1 MARPIP
7 AVAQSPA
14 AVVSPRTNCF
24 CIMIVPAPM
33 KPMPLTTCAATR
45 LGSSPMPG
53 CPTTSPNPHCEMM
66 MMSALPA
73 AGAVDV
79 SHLNGT
85 DSSTLTQAAAD
96 TLPSLSIAPMTE
108 LATVVSYE
116 NGDLT
121 VKTADGDELV
131 LHTENAI
138 VMDTQTAAAA
148 DLSALK
154 AGESVYVYHDEA
166 VTMSL
171 PAQTTAYAVLTN
183 LTDKHAPASLLTAE
197 AVQKNDDGSVT
208 VTCQSGALH
217 LTIAKDASVQPFMTR
232 NIVTVDD
239 IHVGTRF
246 LAWFDVAATSYP
258 AQAAADR
265 VVIPGQEDSRFLVF
279 SKDGSQLTEGCVAD
293 GVAMVPVRKV
303 AENLG
308 YKVSWDGKTN
318 TVILEKGETPI
329 NVQLGVDRYHAGN
342 DRTGG
347 VSLGSAS
354 YEINGTSWVPAELFQ
369 LAGETISFSNG
380 SLTLGSLM
388 LTAVAE

>member
-1 MARPIP
+1 MMKRTMGG
-7 AVAQSPA
+7 VLA
-14 AVVSPRTNCF
+14 A
-24 CIMIVPAPM
+24 A
-33 KPMPLTTCAATR
+33 
-45 LGSSPMPG
+45 
-53 CPTTSPNPHCEMM
+53 MM

-79 SHLNGT
+79 SHLNGAG
-85 DSSTLTQAAAD
+85 SSTLTQAAAD
-96 TLPSLSIAPMTE
+96 TLPSLSVAPMTE

-246 LAWFDVAATSYP
+246 FAWFDVAATSYP

-308 YKVSWDGKTN
+308 YKVSWDGKTQ
-318 TVILEKGETPI
+318 TVILKKGETPI
-329 NVQLGVDRYHAGN
+329 NVQLGADRYHAGN

-380 SLTLGSLM
+380 SLTLGSQM

>member
-1 MARPIP
+1 
-7 AVAQSPA
+7 
-14 AVVSPRTNCF
+14 
-24 CIMIVPAPM
+24 
-33 KPMPLTTCAATR
+33 
-45 LGSSPMPG
+45 
-53 CPTTSPNPHCEMM
+53 
-66 MMSALPA
+66 
-73 AGAVDV
+73 
-79 SHLNGT
+79 
-85 DSSTLTQAAAD
+85 
-96 TLPSLSIAPMTE
+96 
-108 LATVVSYE
+108 
-116 NGDLT
+116 
-121 VKTADGDELV
+121 
-131 LHTENAI
+131 
-138 VMDTQTAAAA
+138 
-148 DLSALK
+148 
-154 AGESVYVYHDEA
+154 
-166 VTMSL
+166 MSL
-171 PAQTTAYAVLTN
+171 PAQTTAFAVLTN

-303 AENLG
+303 AETLG

-318 TVILEKGETPI
+318 TVILKKGETPI

-347 VSLGSAS
+347 VSLGAAS

-369 LAGETISFSNG
+369 LAGETLSFANG
-380 SLTLGSLM
+380 SLVLGTM
-388 LTAVAE
+388 VQPAV

>member
-1 MARPIP
+1 MGG
-7 AVAQSPA
+7 VLA
-14 AVVSPRTNCF
+14 A
-24 CIMIVPAPM
+24 A
-33 KPMPLTTCAATR
+33 
-45 LGSSPMPG
+45 
-53 CPTTSPNPHCEMM
+53 MM

-79 SHLNGT
+79 SHRNGAG
-85 DSSTLTQAAAD
+85 SSTLTQAAAD
-96 TLPSLSIAPMTE
+96 TLPSLSVAPMTE

-116 NGDLT
+116 NG
-121 VKTADGDELV
+121 
-131 LHTENAI
+131 
-138 VMDTQTAAAA
+138 

-246 LAWFDVAATSYP
+246 FAWFDVAATSYP

-308 YKVSWDGKTN
+308 YKVSWDGKTQ
-318 TVILEKGETPI
+318 TVILKKGETPI
-329 NVQLGVDRYHAGN
+329 NVQLGADRYHAGN

-347 VSLGSAS
+347 VSLGAAS

-388 LTAVAE
+388 LTAVAK

>member
-1 MARPIP
+1 MMKRTMGG
-7 AVAQSPA
+7 VLA
-14 AVVSPRTNCF
+14 A
-24 CIMIVPAPM
+24 A
-33 KPMPLTTCAATR
+33 
-45 LGSSPMPG
+45 
-53 CPTTSPNPHCEMM
+53 MM
-66 MMSALPA
+66 MMSALPV

-79 SHLNGT
+79 SHLNGMS
-85 DSSTLTQAAAD
+85 SSTLTQAAAD
-96 TLPSLSIAPMTE
+96 MLPSLSVAPMTE

-246 LAWFDVAATSYP
+246 LAWFDVAAASYP

-279 SKDGSQLTEGCVAD
+279 KQDGSELTEGRVAD

-303 AENLG
+303 AETLG

-318 TVILEKGETPI
+318 TVILKKGETPI
-329 NVQLGVDRYHAGN
+329 NIQLGKDRYHAGN

-347 VSLGSAS
+347 VSLGAAS
-354 YEINGTSWVPAELFQ
+354 YEVDGTSWVPAELFQ
-369 LAGETISFSNG
+369 LAGETLSFANG
-380 SLTLGSLM
+380 SLVLGTM
-388 LTAVAE
+388 VQPAV

>member
-1 MARPIP
+1 MMKRTMGG
-7 AVAQSPA
+7 VLA
-14 AVVSPRTNCF
+14 A
-24 CIMIVPAPM
+24 A
-33 KPMPLTTCAATR
+33 
-45 LGSSPMPG
+45 
-53 CPTTSPNPHCEMM
+53 M

-85 DSSTLTQAAAD
+85 GSSTLTQAAAD
-96 TLPSLSIAPMTE
+96 TLPSLSVAPMTE

-138 VMDTQTAAAA
+138 VMDTQTADAA

-154 AGESVYVYHDEA
+154 AGENVYVYHDEA

-171 PAQTTAYAVLTN
+171 PAQTTAYAVLT
-183 LTDKHAPASLLTAE
+183 DDHAPASLLTAE
-197 AVQKNDDGSVT
+197 AVQQNDDGSVT
-208 VTCQSGALH
+208 VTCKGGALH
-217 LTIAKDASVQPFMTR
+217 LTIAKDATVQPFMTR

-246 LAWFDVAATSYP
+246 FAWFDVVAESYP
-258 AQAAADR
+258 AQADTDR

-279 SKDGSQLTEGCVAD
+279 AKDGSQLTEGRVAD

-303 AENLG
+303 AESLG
-308 YKVSWDGKTN
+308 YKVSWDGKTQ

-329 NVQLGVDRYHAGN
+329 NIQLGEDRYHAGN

-347 VSLGSAS
+347 VSLGAAS
-354 YEINGTSWVPAELFQ
+354 YEVDGTSWVPAELFQ
-369 LAGETISFSNG
+369 LAGETISFGNG
-380 SLTLGSLM
+380 SLTLGSLIQP
-388 LTAVAE
+388 AVIG

>member
-1 MARPIP
+1 
-7 AVAQSPA
+7 
-14 AVVSPRTNCF
+14 
-24 CIMIVPAPM
+24 
-33 KPMPLTTCAATR
+33 
-45 LGSSPMPG
+45 
-53 CPTTSPNPHCEMM
+53 
-66 MMSALPA
+66 MSLI
-73 AGAVDV
+73 
-79 SHLNGT
+79 SNGT
-85 DSSTLTQAAAD
+85 GSSTLTQAAAD

>member
-1 MARPIP
+1 MMKRTMGG
-7 AVAQSPA
+7 VLA
-14 AVVSPRTNCF
+14 A
-24 CIMIVPAPM
+24 A
-33 KPMPLTTCAATR
+33 
-45 LGSSPMPG
+45 
-53 CPTTSPNPHCEMM
+53 MM

-79 SHLNGT
+79 SHLNGAG
-85 DSSTLTQAAAD
+85 SSTLTQAAAD
-96 TLPSLSIAPMTE
+96 TLPSLSVAPMTE

-217 LTIAKDASVQPFMTR
+217 LTIAKDASVQPFRTR

-246 LAWFDVAATSYP
+246 LAWFDVAAASYP
-258 AQAAADR
+258 AQAATDR

-347 VSLGSAS
+347 VSLGAAS

>member
-1 MARPIP
+1 
-7 AVAQSPA
+7 
-14 AVVSPRTNCF
+14 
-24 CIMIVPAPM
+24 
-33 KPMPLTTCAATR
+33 
-45 LGSSPMPG
+45 
-53 CPTTSPNPHCEMM
+53 
-66 MMSALPA
+66 
-73 AGAVDV
+73 
-79 SHLNGT
+79 
-85 DSSTLTQAAAD
+85 
-96 TLPSLSIAPMTE
+96 
-108 LATVVSYE
+108 
-116 NGDLT
+116 
-121 VKTADGDELV
+121 
-131 LHTENAI
+131 
-138 VMDTQTAAAA
+138 MDTQTAAAA

-208 VTCQSGALH
+208 VTCEGGSLN

-246 LAWFDVAATSYP
+246 LAWFDVAAESYP

-279 SKDGSQLTEGCVAD
+279 KQDGSELTEGRVAD

-303 AENLG
+303 AETLG

-318 TVILEKGETPI
+318 TVILKKGETPI
-329 NVQLGVDRYHAGN
+329 NIQLGKDRYHAGN

-347 VSLGSAS
+347 VSLGAAS
-354 YEINGTSWVPAELFQ
+354 YEVDGTSWVPAELFQ
-369 LAGETISFSNG
+369 LAGKTLSFANG
-380 SLTLGSLM
+380 SLVLGTM
-388 LTAVAE
+388 VQPAV

>member
-1 MARPIP
+1 
-7 AVAQSPA
+7 
-14 AVVSPRTNCF
+14 
-24 CIMIVPAPM
+24 
-33 KPMPLTTCAATR
+33 
-45 LGSSPMPG
+45 
-53 CPTTSPNPHCEMM
+53 
-66 MMSALPA
+66 
-73 AGAVDV
+73 
-79 SHLNGT
+79 
-85 DSSTLTQAAAD
+85 
-96 TLPSLSIAPMTE
+96 
-108 LATVVSYE
+108 
-116 NGDLT
+116 
-121 VKTADGDELV
+121 
-131 LHTENAI
+131 
-138 VMDTQTAAAA
+138 
-148 DLSALK
+148 
-154 AGESVYVYHDEA
+154 
-166 VTMSL
+166 
-171 PAQTTAYAVLTN
+171 
-183 LTDKHAPASLLTAE
+183 
-197 AVQKNDDGSVT
+197 
-208 VTCQSGALH
+208 
-217 LTIAKDASVQPFMTR
+217 MTR

-308 YKVSWDGKTN
+308 YKVSWDGKTQ

-329 NVQLGVDRYHAGN
+329 NVQLGADRYHAGN

-347 VSLGSAS
+347 VSLGAAS